1 MRGAGRASLLFLL
14 ALSPVAPLPS
24 AAAAEPGRALVP
36 RGRWHLEAPGPPEV
50 RWSVF
55 FRRSDAEDETRL
67 LVETPGGRWSL
78 LSKQPASG
86 SDTREEVTDTALGE
100 TVSRVLT
107 HAPVVLFPEC
117 ASVRPP
123 DACLVLEG
131 TRGRLAAPLSA
142 FSKGEA
148 AALRR
153 KASAVVSPDFLRR
166 LRGLA
171 PALPIADLAFYSEDF
186 LGLLDPALAR
196 PKGPPL
202 VAPRRPGCTFD
213 ASFGWPCTP
222 DERRREEWLFRRPAV
237 VTPERTGARDE
248 GGRGPS

>member
-50 RWSVF
+50 RWSVL

-186 LGLLDPALAR
+186 LALLDPALAR

>member
-107 HAPVVLFPEC
+107 HAPVILFPEC

>member
-50 RWSVF
+50 RWSVL
-55 FRRSDAEDETRL
+55 FRRSDTEDETRL

-107 HAPVVLFPEC
+107 HAPVILFPEC

-186 LGLLDPALAR
+186 LALLDPALAR
-196 PKGPPL
+196 PMGPPL

>member
-1 MRGAGRASLLFLL
+1 MRGAGLGALFFL
-14 ALSPVAPLPS
+14 ALSPATPPPS
-24 AAAAEPGRALVP
+24 AAEPGRALVP
-36 RGRWHLEAPGPPEV
+36 RGRWHHEAPGPPAV
-50 RWSVF
+50 RWSVL

-78 LSKQPASG
+78 LSRQPASG
-86 SDTREEVTDTALGE
+86 SDTREEVTDTATGE

-123 DACLVLEG
+123 DACLVLQG

-142 FSKGEA
+142 FSGDEA
-148 AALRR
+148 AALKRR
-153 KASAVVSPDFLRR
+153 ASAVVSPSFLRR

-186 LGLLDPALAR
+186 LALLDPALER
-196 PKGPPL
+196 PKGPAL
-202 VAPRRPGCTFD
+202 FAPRGPGCAFD

-222 DERRREEWLFRRPAV
+222 DERRREEWLFRRPSG
-237 VTPERTGARDE
+237 VTPERTGARDG
-248 GGRGPS
+248 GGRGPT

>member
-1 MRGAGRASLLFLL
+1 LRGAGRASLLFLL

-50 RWSVF
+50 RWSVL

-186 LGLLDPALAR
+186 LALLDPALAR

>member
-1 MRGAGRASLLFLL
+1 MRGAGNGALLFLL
-14 ALSPVAPLPS
+14 AFSPATPLPT

-36 RGRWHLEAPGPPEV
+36 RGRWHHEAPGPPAV
-50 RWSVF
+50 RWSVL

-67 LVETPGGRWSL
+67 LVETPGGRWTL
-78 LSKQPASG
+78 LSRQPASG
-86 SDTREEVTDTALGE
+86 ADTREEVTDAALGE

-107 HAPVVLFPEC
+107 HAPTVLFPEC

-142 FSKGEA
+142 FSGDGSADLK
-148 AALRR
+148 RR
-153 KASAVVSPDFLRR
+153 ASAVVSPGFLRR

-186 LGLLDPALAR
+186 LALLDPALAR
-196 PKGPPL
+196 PKGPAL
-202 VAPRRPGCTFD
+202 TAPRRPGCAFD
-213 ASFGWPCTP
+213 AEFGWPCSP
-222 DERRREEWLFRRPAV
+222 DERRREEWLFRRPAG
-237 VTPERTGARDE
+237 VTPERAGARDG

>member
-1 MRGAGRASLLFLL
+1 LRGAGRASLLFLL

-50 RWSVF
+50 RWSVL
-55 FRRSDAEDETRL
+55 FRRSDTEDETRL

-107 HAPVVLFPEC
+107 HAPVILFPEC

-186 LGLLDPALAR
+186 LALLDPALAR